1 MKKFNTSFNGY
12 NKTEVREFVSNVC
25 KEYESMLNKL
35 KAQDVEIEKLKNDLV
50 HYKDLEKTL
59 NKTIMIA
66 EDTSSQIKKMAREE
80 SNSIIEEAKRNA
92 SKIINDALLR
102 NEEIEKNAEELRRRV
117 IMFKRKYKQAM
128 ENEIEVI
135 NEIADDY

>member
-12 NKTEVREFVSNVC
+12 NKTEVREFVVNVC

-35 KAQDVEIEKLKNDLV
+35 KAQDVEIEKLKQELV

-66 EDTSSQIKKMAREE
+66 ENTSSQIKKIAREE
-80 SNSIIEEAKRNA
+80 SSSIIEEAKRNA

-102 NEEIEKNAEELRRRV
+102 NEEIEKNAEELRHRV
-117 IMFKRKYKQAM
+117 IMFKRKFKQAM

-135 NEIADDY
+135 DEIADNY